1 MKKIVTLQQS
11 IMAEDEKFA
20 AAIREENRK
29 RGLLM
34 VNLIGSDS

>member
-1 MKKIVTLQQS
+1 MSRIVTLQQS

-20 AAIREENRK
+20 ASLRDATRK

-34 VNLIGSDS
+34 